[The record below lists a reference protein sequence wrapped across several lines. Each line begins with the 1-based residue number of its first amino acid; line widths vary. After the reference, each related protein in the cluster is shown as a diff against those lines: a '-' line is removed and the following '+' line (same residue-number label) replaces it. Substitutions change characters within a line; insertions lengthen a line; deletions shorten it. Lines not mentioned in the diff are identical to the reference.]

1 MSAEWFSALSEDQI
15 VEFFKAANDALEK
28 HLAAFYA
35 ASGVDHSPQLAAQDF
50 WFSVGAHVSNCGRC
64 TNMAVKI
71 MIAKLIE
78 GAVVGTGK

>member
-28 HLAAFYA
+28 NLATFYA
-35 ASGVDHSPQLAAQDF
+35 ASGVDHSPQLAVQDF
-50 WFSVGAHVSNCGRC
+50 WFSVGAHVKNCNC
-64 TNMAVKI
+64 TDFAVKI